1 MKINTCLRLLFMSA
15 FVFLASQIS
24 FSQETDAKA
33 EAVLSRS
40 VAKLGGNNYTNVKTI
55 VGRGLLAQ
63 FTEESQS
70 YQTTF
75 LDILVL
81 PNKER
86 TEFKTGG
93 LKTVQANFDG
103 KGWMFDGGPQTIRDQ
118 SPQELEGF
126 GKSLRTSI
134 DYLLRRNWV
143 GNAKLSY
150 VGRREASLG
159 KRNEVVKL
167 TFTDD
172 FVIEYEFSAA
182 DGLPSKIHYKRKNI
196 TTGEESKEEDRY
208 AQFVEIQGVLVP
220 FVIDHFRD
228 GKQSSRINYQSVEFN
243 KTVSE
248 SVFSK
253 PTSPKEFKKDLKF

>member
-1 MKINTCLRLLFMSA
+1 MKINTFLRLLFLSS
-15 FVFLASQIS
+15 FVFFASEKS
-24 FSQETDAKA
+24 FSQEIDAKA
-33 EAVLSRS
+33 EVILSRS
-40 VAKLGGNNYTNVKTI
+40 VTKLGGNNYTNVKTI

-63 FTEESQS
+63 FTDEAQN

-81 PNKER
+81 PGSER
-86 TEFKTGG
+86 TEFKTSG
-93 LKTVQANFDG
+93 LKTVQVNYDG

-126 GKSLRTSI
+126 SKSLRTSI

-143 GNAKLSY
+143 GSAKLSY

-167 TFTDD
+167 VFSDD
-172 FVIEYEFSAA
+172 FVIEYEFSAT
-182 DGLPSKIHYKRKNI
+182 DGLPMKILYKRKNM

-208 AQFVEIQGVLVP
+208 AQFVEVQGVLAP
-220 FVIDHFRD
+220 FVIDHFRN
-228 GKQSSRINYQSVEFN
+228 GKQSSRINYQSIEFN
-243 KTVSE
+243 KTISG
-248 SVFSK
+248 SIFNK
-253 PTSPKEFKKDLKF
+253 PVSPKEFKKDLKF